1 MVLAEAV
8 GILLPQRMRALHVLH
23 NAVARDSTVNCGSA
37 VSPWLML
44 QSSVTRLAWATT
56 KIMSPQVT
64 SSIEPSHHEVA
75 TRKAGSASTSN
86 SPEPRSSRPSQLLCA
101 LFGALPDAACDGPL
115 GQQLRTRPVLPEDT
129 PFLCDL
135 FTDVRWEETEATG
148 WSDDERRTFLEMQ
161 FRVQHRYYREHYPD
175 GQFQLLLLREHPIG
189 RLYWYSTPSS
199 LALVDVSLVRTV
211 RGAGI
216 GSAILRWMT
225 GQADARHQR
234 MDLYV
239 EPGNPARRLYERFGF
254 SAEANN
260 GIHLAMRRPPGDPL
274 RHSALAL
281 QGAPRADLAQS

>member
-1 MVLAEAV
+1 MTSN
-8 GILLPQRMRALHVLH
+8 IQ
-23 NAVARDSTVNCGSA
+23 
-37 VSPWLML
+37 
-44 QSSVTRLAWATT
+44 T
-56 KIMSPQVT
+56 K
-64 SSIEPSHHEVA
+64 HHEVV
-75 TRKAGSASTSN
+75 TRMAGSASTPH
-86 SPEPRSSRPSQLLCA
+86 SPEPRSSRPSQLLCT
-101 LFGALPDAACDGPL
+101 LFGALPDAESDGPL
-115 GQQLRTRPVLPEDT
+115 AQQLRTRPVSPEDA

-148 WSDDERRTFLEMQ
+148 WTDDERRSFLETQ
-161 FRVQHRYYREHYPD
+161 FRVQHRYYREHYND

-225 GQADARHQR
+225 AQADARRQR

-254 SAEANN
+254 TGQANN
-260 GIHLAMRRPPGDPL
+260 GIYLSMRRPPGDL
-274 RHSALAL
+274 RRRSALAL
-281 QGAPRADLAQS
+281 QGALRADLA